1 MVEQRKII
9 ETELPRRI
17 FKQSGEIA
25 VIRTESGLRFELIDE
40 AGVRQ

>member
-1 MVEQRKII
+1 MVEQREII
-9 ETELPRRI
+9 EAELPHRVLEH
-17 FKQSGEIA
+17 SGEIA